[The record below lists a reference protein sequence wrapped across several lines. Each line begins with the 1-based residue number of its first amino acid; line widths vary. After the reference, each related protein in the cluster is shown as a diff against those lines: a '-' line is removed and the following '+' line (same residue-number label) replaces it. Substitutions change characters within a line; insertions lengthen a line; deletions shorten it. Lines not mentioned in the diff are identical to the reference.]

1 MPTWKKWMITGMI
14 GMGFVGVAGM
24 ALAAESSSAPAP
36 ASKETSSTSTA
47 APAGQKAV
55 PALDSAPGA
64 AAPATPAVPAPAAAA
79 PMTAAPAAPT
89 LRPIMIKFSGE
100 VVQINK
106 QNAGQP
112 MLTVRDRY
120 GVTKEMSAE
129 AGSIKV
135 SRGTAAA
142 MLDDLKQGDQVSV
155 DYTYDVA
162 TGKRHVQAVT
172 IAETPAVPASSAAAP
187 ATKAQ

>member
-1 MPTWKKWMITGMI
+1 MQTWTKWIVTGMI
-14 GMGFVGVAGM
+14 GMGLVGAAGL
-24 ALAAESSSAPAP
+24 ALAEESSSAPAP
-36 ASKETSSTSTA
+36 ASKESSSTSPAATMDTA
-47 APAGQKAV
+47 
-55 PALDSAPGA
+55 
-64 AAPATPAVPAPAAAA
+64 PAPAA
-79 PMTAAPAAPT
+79 PMPAAPAPTPVASVPAAPA

-106 QNAGQP
+106 QNTAQP

-120 GVTKEMSAE
+120 GVTKEMSAD

-135 SRGTAAA
+135 SHGTAAA
-142 MLDDLKQGDQVSV
+142 TLDDVKQGDQVSV

-162 TGKRHVQAVT
+162 TGKRHVQAIT
-172 IAETPAVPASSAAAP
+172 IAEAPAATSSAAAP

>member
-1 MPTWKKWMITGMI
+1 MPTWKQWMITGMI
-14 GMGFVGVAGM
+14 GMGLVGVAGL
-24 ALAAESSSAPAP
+24 ALAEESSSAPAP
-36 ASKETSSTSTA
+36 ASKETETASPVAPAATPA
-47 APAGQKAV
+47 APAPVAAV
-55 PALDSAPGA
+55 AP
-64 AAPATPAVPAPAAAA
+64 VV
-79 PMTAAPAAPT
+79 PAAPT

-106 QNAGQP
+106 QNASEP

-129 AGSIKV
+129 ASSIKV

-142 MLDDLKQGDQVSV
+142 TLDDLKQGDQVSV

-172 IAETPAVPASSAAAP
+172 IVEAPVASASSAAAP

>member
-1 MPTWKKWMITGMI
+1 
-14 GMGFVGVAGM
+14 
-24 ALAAESSSAPAP
+24 
-36 ASKETSSTSTA
+36 
-47 APAGQKAV
+47 
-55 PALDSAPGA
+55 
-64 AAPATPAVPAPAAAA
+64 
-79 PMTAAPAAPT
+79 
-89 LRPIMIKFSGE
+89 MIKFSGE

-106 QNAGQP
+106 QNAAQP

-142 MLDDLKQGDQVSV
+142 TIDDLKQGDQVSV

-172 IAETPAVPASSAAAP
+172 IAEAQAVAASPSAAAP